1 MRLLP
6 FRDRKVVRPTQ
17 AGELPSDAALA
28 APEAIRLLWRA
39 HMDKRLTGVLA
50 AAATVATVGAAQALP
65 QASSYAELLASV
77 PNSTEVLKA
86 DDQARAE
93 GQARVQL
100 VQYHHHHHHHRVFI
114 RHHHHHHHH
123 VIVIRRHRHHHHH
136 HHRY

>member
-1 MRLLP
+1 M
-6 FRDRKVVRPTQ
+6 
-17 AGELPSDAALA
+17 ELQSEAALA
-28 APEAIRLLWRA
+28 AAEAIRLLGEA

-65 QASSYAELLASV
+65 QANSYAELLVSV
-77 PNSTEVLKA
+77 PNSTDVLKA

-100 VQYHHHHHHHRVFI
+100 VQFHHHHHHHHHRVFI

-136 HHRY
+136 HHYGY